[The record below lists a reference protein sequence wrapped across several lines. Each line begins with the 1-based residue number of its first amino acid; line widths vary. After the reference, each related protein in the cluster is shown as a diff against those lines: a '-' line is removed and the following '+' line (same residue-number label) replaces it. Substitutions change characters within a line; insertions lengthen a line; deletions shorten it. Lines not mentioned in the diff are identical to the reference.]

1 MRVGQARRRDVAEK
15 PIVEALEAIGAEITK
30 ISGVGA
36 PDILVRYRGQL
47 WAFEVKSKGGKRTEA
62 QEISQWPV
70 VRSAEDALRVVLG
83 RA

>member
-15 PIVEALEAIGAEITK
+15 RIVEALEAIGAEITK

-62 QEISQWPV
+62 QEVTGWPI

-83 RA
+83 C